1 MLLGLLLPVLAGFV
15 LAKTGYGSRTTQHA
29 VDGVTHKL
37 GLHHQV
43 TVKATDDDHHE
54 KVAEGTATHDRG
66 ESQVVDPVRNRK
78 FLGIL

>member
-1 MLLGLLLPVLAGFV
+1 M

-43 TVKATDDDHHE
+43 TLKAADDDHHE
-54 KVAEGTATHDRG
+54 GVAEGTLATHDRG
-66 ESQVVDPVRNRK
+66 ESPMVDPVRNRK

>member
-29 VDGVTHKL
+29 VNGVSHKL
-37 GLHHQV
+37 GLHQV
-43 TVKATDDDHHE
+43 TVNATDDDDQQR
-54 KVAEGTATHDRG
+54 AGEGTATHDRG
-66 ESQVVDPVRNRK
+66 ESQMVDPVRNRK